1 MMLRARQAV
10 CAPLLVCSIAALSV
24 AACGDDGGGGSASQG
39 SAATAMGSTS
49 GTGGGSGTTAGT
61 GGSAT
66 ADGSGG
72 GTGGASATTGGPV
85 TTGPAT
91 TGPATTGPA
100 TTEPATT
107 AMGSTG
113 ADTTTG
119 GDPGVVRFVVLGDT
133 GEGNEDQFAVAQA
146 IVEICA
152 QKGCDF
158 AVLTGDNFY
167 DSGVSGVDDPQWQ
180 SKFEE
185 PYMDFTFPV
194 YAVLGNHDYGGNGI
208 GVDFDF
214 NKDEYQVQYT
224 QKSELWRM
232 PDSYY
237 SFKQGHAEFWGLD
250 TNEVMTDPLNGDS
263 DPQKQ
268 WLKDQLAKSTATWK
282 IAFGHH
288 PYISNGDHGNAG
300 SYENIEGIPLP
311 FVTGESVKAFMED
324 AVCGKV
330 DVYICGHDHNLQWL
344 EATCGTEFIVSGAGS
359 KAEDLPGSNPAHFQH
374 NMEGFLWV
382 ELMGDAF
389 TGVFYDKTGAELFS
403 RSITK

>member
-1 MMLRARQAV
+1 MSLCRALGAGV
-10 CAPLLVCSIAALSV
+10 MTTTVALGCGGSPGGDPSGTSAATGSST
-24 AACGDDGGGGSASQG
+24 AGGTTTTTTTTTASPTSGPSSGGGSQG
-39 SAATAMGSTS
+39 ESSSGGPATSTS
-49 GTGGGSGTTAGT
+49 GPQTTAGPSST
-61 GGSAT
+61 T
-66 ADGSGG
+66 VDGS
-72 GTGGASATTGGPV
+72 S
-85 TTGPAT
+85 
-91 TGPATTGPA
+91 
-100 TTEPATT
+100 
-107 AMGSTG
+107 STG
-113 ADTTTG
+113 NDTTTG
-119 GDPGVVRFVVLGDT
+119 GDAQVARFVVLGDT

-214 NKDEYQVQYT
+214 MKDEYQVQYT

-237 SFKQGHAEFWGLD
+237 SFKQAHAEFFGLD

-268 WLKDQLAKSTATWK
+268 WLKDQLAKSAATWK

-359 KAEDLPGSNPAHFQH
+359 KAEALPGSNPSHFEH
-374 NMEGFLWV
+374 SMEGFIWV
-382 ELMGDAF
+382 ELMGDTF